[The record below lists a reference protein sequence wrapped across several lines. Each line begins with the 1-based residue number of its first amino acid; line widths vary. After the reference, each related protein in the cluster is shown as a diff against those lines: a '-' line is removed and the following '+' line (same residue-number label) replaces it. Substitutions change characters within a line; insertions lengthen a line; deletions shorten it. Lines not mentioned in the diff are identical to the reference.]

1 MTKLAINQ
9 ASRQL
14 LQQLPVFMPDATLGV
29 VRSLSPNDLQAIGLN
44 WLMVNTFH
52 LLKQPGE
59 KILKKAGGLK
69 NLMNWPG
76 FLASDSGGFQ
86 LFSLIQKN
94 PNLGKIT
101 DDGVVLYSGPKKQK
115 KTLFTPEKSIR
126 LQFAIG
132 SDIKI
137 VLDDFSP
144 PDADE
149 ARLETSVKR
158 TIAWAKRAKAE
169 FDQQLQARQHQQ
181 LPTQQLTAQQLPTQ
195 QYPHQDQPAQ
205 QPNPRPLLLAPIQG
219 HNHRKWRRYCADAL
233 LEIGFDIYGFGG
245 WPLDHNGQFDYQLAQ
260 FNAQL
265 TPDEYPRFALGV
277 GSLENIVRLY
287 LMGYQFFDCV
297 LPTRDARHQRL
308 YIFQTDPQALDL
320 ANIKK
325 LATNGQLDKIFDYLY
340 IGQSKYQTAFQQISE
355 HCDCPICQN
364 QQISRAYLYHLFKV
378 KDSSAW
384 RLATLH
390 NLRTY
395 QLLMEALSR

>member
-1 MTKLAINQ
+1 MTE
-9 ASRQL
+9 L
-14 LQQLPVFMPDATLGV
+14 LIDDAPQVLLKKLPVFMPDATLGV

-52 LLKQPGE
+52 LMSQPGE
-59 KILKKAGGLK
+59 EILKKAGGLK
-69 NLMNWPG
+69 KLMNWPG

-101 DDGVVLYSGPKKQK
+101 DEGVVLYSGPKKQK
-115 KTLFTPEKSIR
+115 KSLFTPEESIR

-149 ARLETSVKR
+149 ARLEESVKR
-158 TIAWAKRAKAE
+158 TIAWAKRAKVE
-169 FDQQLQARQHQQ
+169 FDKEIQARQAQQ
-181 LPTQQLTAQQLPTQ
+181 LSAQKDPQKTQQL
-195 QYPHQDQPAQ
+195 D
-205 QPNPRPLLLAPIQG
+205 PRPLLLAPIQG
-219 HNHRKWRRYCADAL
+219 HTHRKWRQYCADAL
-233 LEIGFDIYGFGG
+233 LEIGFDIYGLGG
-245 WPLDHNGQFDYQLAQ
+245 WPLDKNKQFDYQFSQ

-265 TPDEYPRFALGV
+265 TPDSQPRFALGV
-277 GSLENIVRLY
+277 GSLENIVHLY
-287 LMGYQFFDCV
+287 LMGYHFFDCV

-308 YIFQTDPQALDL
+308 YVFKTNPQELNL
-320 ANIKK
+320 EEIKK
-325 LATNGQLDKIFDYLY
+325 LVKNNQLDKIFDYLY
-340 IGQSKYQTAFQQISE
+340 IGQGKHQTDFKKISE

-364 QQISRAYLYHLFKV
+364 QQINRAYLHHLFKV

-390 NLRTY
+390 NLRTF
-395 QLLMEALSR
+395 QLLIEALRR

>member
-1 MTKLAINQ
+1 
-9 ASRQL
+9 
-14 LQQLPVFMPDATLGV
+14 MPDATRGV
-29 VRSLSPNDLQAIGLN
+29 VRSLSPNDLQAVGLN

-59 KILKKAGGLK
+59 KILEKAGGLK

-101 DDGVVLYSGPKKQK
+101 DEGVVLYSGPKKQK
-115 KTLFTPEKSIR
+115 KTLFTPEESIR
-126 LQFAIG
+126 LQFVIG

-144 PDADE
+144 PDADD

-169 FDQQLQARQHQQ
+169 FDRQLQAR
-181 LPTQQLTAQQLPTQ
+181 
-195 QYPHQDQPAQ
+195 PAQ
-205 QPNPRPLLLAPIQG
+205 RLNPRPLLLAPIQG
-219 HNHRKWRRYCADAL
+219 HNHQKWRRYCADAL
-233 LEIGFDIYGFGG
+233 LEIGFDIYGLGG
-245 WPLDHNGQFDYQLAQ
+245 WPLDHNGQFAYQLAQ

-287 LMGYQFFDCV
+287 LMGYHFFDCV

-308 YIFQTDPQALDL
+308 YVFQTDPQALNLDE
-320 ANIKK
+320 IKK
-325 LATNGQLDKIFDYLY
+325 LATNHQLDKIFDYLY
-340 IGQSKYQTAFQQISE
+340 IGQGKYQTACQQISE

-364 QQISRAYLYHLFKV
+364 QQISRAYLHHLFKI

-395 QLLMEALSR
+395 QLLIAALSR

>member
-1 MTKLAINQ
+1 MTKWLIHQ
-9 ASRQL
+9 HSQQL
-14 LQQLPVFMPDATLGV
+14 LKQLPVFMPDATRGV

-59 KILKKAGGLK
+59 KILEKAGGLK

-101 DDGVVLYSGPKKQK
+101 DEGVVLYSGPKKQK
-115 KTLFTPEKSIR
+115 KTLFTPEESIR
-126 LQFAIG
+126 LQFVIG

-169 FDQQLQARQHQQ
+169 FDRQLQAR
-181 LPTQQLTAQQLPTQ
+181 
-195 QYPHQDQPAQ
+195 PAQ
-205 QPNPRPLLLAPIQG
+205 RLNPRPLLLAPIQG
-219 HNHRKWRRYCADAL
+219 HNHQKWRRYCADAL
-233 LEIGFDIYGFGG
+233 LEIGFDIYGLGG
-245 WPLDHNGQFDYQLAQ
+245 WPLDHNGQFAYQLAQ

-287 LMGYQFFDCV
+287 LMGYHFFDCV

-308 YIFQTDPQALDL
+308 YVFQTDPQALNLDE
-320 ANIKK
+320 IKK
-325 LATNGQLDKIFDYLY
+325 LATNHQLDKIFDYLY
-340 IGQSKYQTAFQQISE
+340 IGQGKYQTACQQISE

-364 QQISRAYLYHLFKV
+364 QQISRAYLHHLFKI

-395 QLLMEALSR
+395 QLLIAALSR

>member
-1 MTKLAINQ
+1 MTKLLIDD
-9 ASRQL
+9 ASQVL
-14 LQQLPVFMPDATLGV
+14 LKKLPVFMPDATLGV

-52 LLKQPGE
+52 LMRQPGE

-94 PNLGKIT
+94 SNLGKIT
-101 DDGVVLYSGPKKQK
+101 DEGVVLYSGPKKQK

-169 FDQQLQARQHQQ
+169 FDHQLQARQ
-181 LPTQQLTAQQLPTQ
+181 TQQFPARQSSQQT
-195 QYPHQDQPAQ
+195 QPAQ
-205 QPNPRPLLLAPIQG
+205 RLNPRPLLLAPIQG
-219 HNHRKWRRYCADAL
+219 HNHQKWRRYCADAL
-233 LEIGFDIYGFGG
+233 LEIGFDIYGLGG
-245 WPLDHNGQFDYQLAQ
+245 WPLDNNDQFDYQFAQ

-265 TPDEYPRFALGV
+265 TPNKYPRFALGV

-287 LMGYQFFDCV
+287 LMGYHFFDCV

-308 YIFQTDPQALDL
+308 YVFKTDPKALNL
-320 ANIKK
+320 GEIKQ
-325 LATNGQLDKIFDYLY
+325 LVSNNQLDKIFNYLY
-340 IGQSKYQTAFQQISE
+340 IGQGKYQADFQQISE

-364 QQISRAYLYHLFKV
+364 QQISRAYLHHLFKV

-390 NLRTY
+390 NLRTF
-395 QLLMEALSR
+395 QLLIEALSR

>member
-1 MTKLAINQ
+1 MEKFKIDKGSQ
-9 ASRQL
+9 QL
-14 LQQLPVFMPDATLGV
+14 LEKLPVFMPDATLGV
-29 VRSLSPNDLQAIGLN
+29 VRSLSPNDLREIGLN

-52 LLKQPGE
+52 LMNQPGE
-59 KILKKAGGLK
+59 KILKEAGGLK
-69 NLMNWPG
+69 KLMNWPG

-101 DDGVVLYSGPKKQK
+101 DEGVVLYSGPKKQK
-115 KTLFTPEKSIR
+115 KSLFTPEKSIR

-158 TIAWAKRAKAE
+158 TIAWAKRAKDE
-169 FDQQLQARQHQQ
+169 FDKQLQARQAQQ
-181 LPTQQLTAQQLPTQ
+181 LSAQQDPQKTQQL
-195 QYPHQDQPAQ
+195 D
-205 QPNPRPLLLAPIQG
+205 PRPLLLAPIQG
-219 HNHRKWRRYCADAL
+219 HNHHKWRRYCSDAL
-233 LEIGFDIYGFGG
+233 LEIGFDIYGLGG
-245 WPLDHNGQFDYQLAQ
+245 WPLDKEGQFDYQFSQ

-265 TPDEYPRFALGV
+265 TPNIYPRFALGV
-277 GSLENIVRLY
+277 GSLENIVKLF

-308 YIFQTDPQALDL
+308 YIFKTDPKALNL
-320 ANIKK
+320 EELKK
-325 LATNGQLDKIFDYLY
+325 LVKKNQLNKIFDYLY
-340 IGQSKYQTAFQQISE
+340 IGQGKYQADFNKISE
-355 HCDCPICQN
+355 NCDCPICQN
-364 QQISRAYLYHLFKV
+364 KQVNRAYLHHLFKV

-384 RLATLH
+384 RHATLH
-390 NLRTY
+390 NLRTF
-395 QLLMEALSR
+395 QLLIEALRK